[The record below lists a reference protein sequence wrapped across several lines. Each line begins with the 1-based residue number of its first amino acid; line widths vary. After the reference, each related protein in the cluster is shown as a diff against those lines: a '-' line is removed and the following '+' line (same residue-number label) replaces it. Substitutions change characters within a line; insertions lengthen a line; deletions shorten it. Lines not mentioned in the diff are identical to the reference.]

1 MPGLW
6 DYLLPL
12 RTLWDW
18 NDYIHII
25 DDKSNQGFQLVNSP
39 QFSEFPPARLIQP
52 QLAWLSPTSFAP
64 DDGAHGK
71 LSNAIITRKLLHLF
85 HLQLGTTRTQE
96 EKQRELGRWEEHNAS
111 SPRGVA
117 GSPSHLQSQSKCSY
131 FFPYWMR
138 SSQGLG
144 RYHEV
149 HLKDVETETQQTYI
163 YVQLCN

>member
-111 SPRGVA
+111 SPA
-117 GSPSHLQSQSKCSY
+117 GLQAAPPTCRVNQSVPTSFLIEWDLHKD
-131 FFPYWMR
+131 WVGIMR
-138 SSQGLG
+138 SI
-144 RYHEV
+144 
-149 HLKDVETETQQTYI
+149 LKM
-163 YVQLCN
+163 